1 MIPVAAYSMNICKF
15 TDGELKELDHIIK
28 EDGGRRIKSLRDI
41 YKETRLRVA
50 CYMTCLQN
58 KWIRLHGGETKEEN
72 SIIEEARKTMEDVEV
87 EIQFEEDNIR
97 IDGELIEEGW
107 KSTWKK
113 LREKLK
119 RE

>member
-1 MIPVAAYSMNICKF
+1 MVRSVNTRVIPVAAYSMNICKF

-58 KWIRLHGGETKEEN
+58 KWIKFAWRRDQGGEFNNRGSK
-72 SIIEEARKTMEDVEV
+72 K
-87 EIQFEEDNIR
+87 DNGR
-97 IDGELIEEGW
+97 C
-107 KSTWKK
+107 
-113 LREKLK
+113 
-119 RE
+119 